1 MLLKQTAFG
10 NFGSLLIYYEI
21 YVYKMKELIQEFKV
35 KKSLNDNNQI
45 NWEYLK
51 YEIQEFTINY
61 SNNIAKKYTK
71 RRIDFERKMK
81 QLENLLV
88 NDESLN
94 LYNDG
99 KIELNS
105 IYDHIAEGI

>member
-1 MLLKQTAFG
+1 
-10 NFGSLLIYYEI
+10 
-21 YVYKMKELIQEFKV
+21 
-35 KKSLNDNNQI
+35 
-45 NWEYLK
+45 
-51 YEIQEFTINY
+51 
-61 SNNIAKKYTK
+61 
-71 RRIDFERKMK
+71 MK

>member
-1 MLLKQTAFG
+1 
-10 NFGSLLIYYEI
+10 
-21 YVYKMKELIQEFKV
+21 MKELIQEFKV

-45 NWEYLK
+45 NWEFLK
-51 YEIQEFTINY
+51 YEIQEFTINC

-105 IYDHIAEGI
+105 I